1 MDTTSEKINKDLILR
16 EELAIER
23 TQMANDRTL
32 LSFIRTS
39 LYFAVAGLTVN
50 DLLKLDYGLIAEW
63 IFWLISLF
71 LLAVGIRKYFLM
83 KKKLKETERHVGSYK
98 L

>member
-1 MDTTSEKINKDLILR
+1 MDNNEKLNKDLILR

-32 LSFIRTS
+32 LSFIRTA

-50 DLLKLDYGLIAEW
+50 DLLKLEYGLIAE
-63 IFWLISLF
+63 IVFWCVSIF
-71 LLAVGIRKYFLM
+71 LLGVGLVKYFSM
-83 KKKLKETERHVGSYK
+83 KKKLKETEKHTGNYQ